1 MQHPHAPTP
10 LSAAELAW
18 LHTMVG
24 YAEPALHE
32 PAVHKPLE
40 PALSKAERLSNRKAS
55 NRTSATASRQRRNAH
70 VRALQAAVRELER
83 ENADLLALIQ
93 DETAENVRLQDPARR

>member
-1 MQHPHAPTP
+1 
-10 LSAAELAW
+10 
-18 LHTMVG
+18 MVG

-32 PAVHKPLE
+32 PAVHKPLV

-83 ENADLLALIQ
+83 GNADLLVEFER
-93 DETAENVRLQDPARR
+93 ETAENVRLQDPARR